1 MVPRQRN
8 HREKI
13 VCGGSQNPLVV
24 LAAPP
29 TTLVR
34 GRTEPEEEGR
44 AEDDAPLL
52 LAEAADVPPDG
63 FPADEGVLLAAGFPP
78 VEGLALVDG
87 LPPVEGLALVD
98 GLPVEDGL
106 ALVDGELA
114 EGADGFSDAGGTV
127 ACANGA
133 PPPFERL

>member
-1 MVPRQRN
+1 M
-8 HREKI
+8 
-13 VCGGSQNPLVV
+13 CGESQNPLVV

-63 FPADEGVLLAAGFPP
+63 FPADEGALLAAGFPP
-78 VEGLALVDG
+78 VEGLALVEG

-98 GLPVEDGL
+98 G
-106 ALVDGELA
+106 ELD

-133 PPPFERL
+133 PPPPERL